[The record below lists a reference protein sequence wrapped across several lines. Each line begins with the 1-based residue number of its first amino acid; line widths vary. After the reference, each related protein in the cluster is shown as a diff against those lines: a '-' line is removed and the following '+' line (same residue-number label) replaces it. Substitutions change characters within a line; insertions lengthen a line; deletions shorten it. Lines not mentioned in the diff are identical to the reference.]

1 MNSNSYVSGF
11 SSPLC
16 FAIYLLV
23 LRSTSRSKAPTFF
36 FSIYFF
42 RFASLSVLFK
52 SRKCVHDVLKIIYFT
67 NCSTWLFFNKYAHQ
81 LFFFSFLR
89 EYMNQLW
96 EIRHTCTLK
105 QFVRQIL
112 KTNHVTCFLS
122 FMVYALQF
130 QIVK

>member
-36 FSIYFF
+36 SQYIFFVLHLYQSFSNRVSAYMTYSKLYILQIALHDYFLT
-42 RFASLSVLFK
+42 SML
-52 SRKCVHDVLKIIYFT
+52 T
-67 NCSTWLFFNKYAHQ
+67 NF
-81 LFFFSFLR
+81 FFFSFLR